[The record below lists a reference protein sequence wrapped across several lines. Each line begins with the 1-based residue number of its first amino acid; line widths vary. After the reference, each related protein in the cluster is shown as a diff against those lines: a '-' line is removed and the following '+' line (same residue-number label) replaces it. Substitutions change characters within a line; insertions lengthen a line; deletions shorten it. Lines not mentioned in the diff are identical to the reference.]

1 MIVYLGKTSFGAQVN
16 FSRLVVN
23 RGVDLVVLVLFA
35 DNFREGLDRLQIS
48 MATLRS
54 WAKVVMLNG
63 QVLVLA
69 T

>member
-1 MIVYLGKTSFGAQVN
+1 MN